1 MNVKSLNKDY
11 LFCVLAVQSGFTD
24 PKDVMRAA
32 VAWIGDRTL
41 TTPQR
46 LIGDGV
52 ITEQQ
57 FHSLNKM
64 AEEMLRSFGGDVEKA
79 VEQLEAA
86 EEEPSEGSVPHE
98 ERVSLTRLSGELD
111 KVGRQF
117 DEKAVTAEQAGR
129 YIFDDSGSR
138 DSIMEITGL
147 GRMLIAFDRHLGRQ
161 VAVRQMHPGAGVTSD
176 TVKQFFREARMSA
189 QLDHPNIVPVYELG
203 KRKDGSYY
211 YTMKLVRGETLA
223 AKLKKCRVL
232 EERLKYLPHFINL
245 CHAVD
250 YAHGRGVV
258 HRDIRPDN
266 VMMSEYG
273 EIMLKGW
280 GLARVQQWLDWS
292 GGEIGKIS
300 KLFLS
305 EEAKQPGIEKAIGSP
320 SYMCPERAA
329 GKVEEIDERS
339 DIWGLGS
346 VLYEMLVGFP
356 PYTGKSAFDIAKQV
370 LEDQVIA
377 PRRVNIDISRDL
389 SSICEKA
396 LKRKKSARYKTAA
409 EIVEDIEV
417 YREGGRTKALDFSS
431 KELMRRLASKNK
443 AALAG
448 LSALLLLTVTALV
461 MLAVYFAGERK
472 RRMDVEAAGEREHK
486 IRLDVEQQQLR
497 DRYHLAQA
505 FNENAGRL
513 AEEKRYLS
521 SGLYAAASLLYNPAN
536 TMSPYHNE
544 KFARGHPG
552 GQRLK
557 LKAASR
563 VYRSKLGMDVVLKT
577 MFKADG
583 EFTKV
588 AFSMD
593 GRLIASGNYD
603 KKVRIWNMKTGR
615 LVFTLSRHKERIYD
629 VAFSPNGMLIA
640 SASFDGTV
648 RLWESKTGELIQTF
662 GGIEGGAVSVA
673 FSPDSALV
681 AGGGVDRIVR
691 IWDVKAET
699 MILSLEGHQD
709 QVLSVEF
716 SPDGETLVST
726 SSDRTVR
733 LWDAVTGEPLATLDA
748 GGYFVLDAA
757 FSPDGK
763 RLSAVSDDSNIVTW
777 DLESKK
783 VILKMKGHGQ
793 YVSSIAYSPDGRLLA
808 SAGTDRTV
816 RLWNAKT
823 GRLLHTIEG
832 HNDIVWGVAFSPD
845 GHVLASSSYDGTVKL
860 WEIGTEGGLT
870 SLDGHRN
877 RVVSVAFSPDGSV
890 IASGSFDKTIMV
902 WNATTASPVRTFEGH
917 TDSVWS
923 LDFSPD
929 GKLLASGS
937 WDKTVRLWD
946 VIGGEPLHT
955 LDQHED
961 RVYGVAFS
969 PDGKLV
975 ASTGFDKTVRLW
987 DAAGGELLKV
997 LEGHTAPARSIGFSP
1012 DGKLVAS
1019 GCDDNTLRLW
1029 DVQSGK
1035 LVKSLEHDGWVTGL
1049 DFSDDGKKLASADR
1063 DGTVYLW
1070 DVAEGWKASTLAGH
1084 NNWVNTIRFSPDNK
1098 LIASAS
1104 DDGTVALWS
1113 AMSGAQM
1120 LLIQA
1125 DSTAELT
1132 GIDFSSDGKVLAV
1145 CDANS
1150 AILYPV
1156 DVTAMNEKPEELIER
1171 MKSATGM
1178 FLEGFELQLSGGQ

>member
-1 MNVKSLNKDY
+1 MSARSLNKDY
-11 LFCVLAVQSGFTD
+11 LFCVLAVQSGFAD
-24 PKDVMRAA
+24 ARDVMRAA
-32 VAWIGDRTL
+32 VAWIGDRML

-52 ITEQQ
+52 ITEEQ

-64 AEEMLRSFGGDVEKA
+64 ADEMLVSFGGDVEKA
-79 VEQLEAA
+79 VEKAEAA
-86 EEEPSEGSVPHE
+86 QEPSEVAVSHE

-111 KVGRQF
+111 KVGRYF
-117 DEKAVTAEQAGR
+117 DEKAVTAEHPER
-129 YIFDDSGSR
+129 YIFDDSGSL

-147 GRMLIAFDRHLGRQ
+147 GSMLAAFDRHLGRQ
-161 VAVRQMHPGAGVTSD
+161 VAVRQIHPGAGVTSD

-223 AKLKKCRVL
+223 EKLHKCRVL
-232 EERLKYLPHFINL
+232 EERLKYLPDFINL

-250 YAHGRGVV
+250 YAHKRGVI

-266 VMMSEYG
+266 VMVSEYG

-292 GGEIGKIS
+292 GDEIVKIS

-305 EEAKQPGIEKAIGSP
+305 EEAKQPGYEKTIGSP
-320 SYMCPERAA
+320 SYLCPERAA
-329 GKVEEIDERS
+329 GNVEEIDERS

-356 PYTGKSAFDIAKQV
+356 PYTGKNAYDIAKQV
-370 LEDQVIA
+370 LDDQVIA
-377 PRRVNIDISRDL
+377 PRRVNMDISRDL

-396 LKRKKSARYKTAA
+396 LKRKKSARYKRVG
-409 EIVEDIEV
+409 EIVEDIET
-417 YREGGRTKALDFSS
+417 YREGGRTKALDFTT
-431 KELMRRLASKNK
+431 KELMRRLAAKNK

-448 LSALLLLTVTALV
+448 VSALLLLIIAALV
-461 MLAVYFAGERK
+461 MLAVQFTGERK
-472 RRMDVEAAGEREHK
+472 QRMDVEAVSEREHK
-486 IRLDVEQQQLR
+486 ARLEVEQQQLR

-521 SGLYAAASLLYNPAN
+521 SGLYAAASLLHNPAN
-536 TMSPYHNE
+536 NMGPYYHA
-544 KFARGHPG
+544 KFARGHPEG
-552 GQRLK
+552 LHLK
-557 LKAASR
+557 LQAASR

-577 MFKADG
+577 MFNADG
-583 EFTKV
+583 EFTKL

-593 GRLIASGNYD
+593 GRLMASGNYD
-603 KKVRIWNMKTGR
+603 RKIRIWNVKTGR
-615 LVFTLSRHKERIYD
+615 LVFTLSGHEERIYD
-629 VAFSPNGMLIA
+629 VACSPNGMLIA

-648 RLWESKTGELIQTF
+648 RLWETKTGELIQTF
-662 GGIEGGAVSVA
+662 SGIEGGAVSVA

-681 AGGGVDRIVR
+681 AGGGVDRVVR

-699 MILSLEGHQD
+699 MIHSLEGHKD
-709 QVLSVEF
+709 QVLSVAF

-733 LWDAVTGEPLATLDA
+733 LWDAVTGEPLATLEA
-748 GGYFVLDAA
+748 GGYFILDAA
-757 FSPDGK
+757 FSPDGR

-777 DLESKK
+777 DLETKK
-783 VILKMKGHGQ
+783 RILKMKGHGQ
-793 YVSSIAYSPDGRLLA
+793 YVSSIDYSPDGRLLA
-808 SAGTDRTV
+808 SAGTDKTV
-816 RLWNAKT
+816 RLWNATT

-845 GHVLASSSYDGTVKL
+845 GRTLASSSYDGTVKL

-870 SLDGHRN
+870 SLDGHLD

-890 IASGSFDKTIMV
+890 IASGSFDTTIMV
-902 WNATTASPVRTFEGH
+902 WSANTASPVRTFEGH

-929 GKLLASGS
+929 GRLLASGS

-946 VIGGEPLHT
+946 VISGEPLHT

-969 PDGKLV
+969 PDGKLL

-987 DAAGGELLKV
+987 DAEGGELLKM
-997 LEGHTAPARSIGFSP
+997 LEGHTAPARSVGFSP

-1019 GCDDNTLRLW
+1019 GCDDTKLRLW

-1035 LVKSLEHDGWVTGL
+1035 LVKSLDHDGWVTGL
-1049 DFSDDGKKLASADR
+1049 DFTDDGKKLVSADR
-1063 DGTVYLW
+1063 DGTIYLW
-1070 DVAEGWKASTLAGH
+1070 NVAEGSKTDTLEGH
-1084 NNWVNTIRFSPDNK
+1084 NDWVNTIRFSPDSK

-1113 AMSGAQM
+1113 AKSRAQM

-1125 DSTAELT
+1125 DSAAKLT
-1132 GIDFSSDGKVLAV
+1132 GIDFASDGKTLAV
-1145 CDANS
+1145 GDTNS
-1150 AILYPV
+1150 VIIYPV
-1156 DVTAMNEKPEELIER
+1156 DVTVMNANPEELIER

-1178 FLEGFELQLSGGQ
+1178 SLEGFELQLSDGQ